1 MSIIAKH
8 DSITLNRD
16 FVSPTGLRLNQ
27 RRGGF
32 YSLIKQLV
40 IMHAIL
46 ASYHTNV
53 KQIIMINFQISQ
65 CKLAQISLYPT
76 IIDLPFTIGVT
87 Y

>member
-32 YSLIKQLV
+32 YSLTKVFFVTAFLACESAV
-40 IMHAIL
+40 IAAPPL
-46 ASYHTNV
+46 GN
-53 KQIIMINFQISQ
+53 NFIEYY
-65 CKLAQISLYPT
+65 IDLYPNSQYELGY
-76 IIDLPFTIGVT
+76 IL
-87 Y
+87 